1 MTQYLTGELAKLCS
15 ISTRTLQYYDKKDL
29 LKPAYIKDNNYRI
42 YTDNEVERLKTIL
55 TLK

>member
-29 LKPAYIKDNNYRI
+29 LNRPISKII
-42 YTDNEVERLKTIL
+42 VTEFIL
-55 TLK
+55 IMKLND

>member
-29 LKPAYIKDNNYRI
+29 LKPAYIQDNNYRI
-42 YTDNEVERLKTIL
+42 YTDNEVERLKMIL
-55 TLK
+55 TL